1 MALQMD
7 RETITKIEV
16 NDAKELLLS
25 LDGNGDE
32 IYQFVY
38 RAAAGVYWDQENH
51 GFKSTPM
58 KKDWSCFQWYNQIV
72 SVVKSELGVELI
84 LSKNISCENLS
95 ENDKA
100 EILQQH
106 AI

>member
-7 RETITKIEV
+7 REIITKIRV
-16 NDAKELLLS
+16 NDAGELLLS
-25 LDGNGDE
+25 LESNGE
-32 IYQFVY
+32 AFYQYVY
-38 RAAAGVYWDQENH
+38 RAASGVYWDQENH

-58 KKDWSCFQWYNQIV
+58 KKDWSCLEWYNQIV
-72 SVVKSELGVELI
+72 SVVKSELSVELI
-84 LSKNISCENLS
+84 LSKNISCENLP

-100 EILQQH
+100 EILRQH